1 MAVTATA
8 DIIGHHI
15 VSMLRIVAE
24 LAGWLDDSGKV
35 ARRVRR
41 TIVALLRPAESA
53 TRRLIIAASAGIRV
67 EVRELP
73 PRPERP
79 RGPSWMALLATARR
93 RGAEANPNLRH
104 PRACPEDLPQDGSLR
119 EVAPSTNTV
128 PTPNLRHPRACP
140 EDPHQ
145 EGALNGM
152 APSTSTVATP
162 NLRHPRAC
170 PEDPHQEGAPQ
181 EVAPSTQIEAS
192 CREIP
197 GTSPGMTAWEKQD
210 LPQERAPSPL
220 APSTS
225 TA

>member
-1 MAVTATA
+1 MTATA

-79 RGPSWMALLATARR
+79 RGPSWMALLAAARR
-93 RGAEANPNLRH
+93 RGAEATPTLRH
-104 PRACPEDLPQDGSLR
+104 QLCWYWIVLSLALR
-119 EVAPSTNTV
+119 IVMIFRMVA
-128 PTPNLRHPRACP
+128 AI
-140 EDPHQ
+140 
-145 EGALNGM
+145 
-152 APSTSTVATP
+152 ATM
-162 NLRHPRAC
+162 
-170 PEDPHQEGAPQ
+170 GFF
-181 EVAPSTQIEAS
+181 
-192 CREIP
+192 
-197 GTSPGMTAWEKQD
+197 
-210 LPQERAPSPL
+210 PL
-220 APSTS
+220 VMRRL
-225 TA
+225 

>member
-145 EGALNGM
+145 
-152 APSTSTVATP
+152 
-162 NLRHPRAC
+162 
-170 PEDPHQEGAPQ
+170 QGAPQ
-181 EVAPSTQIEAS
+181 EVAPSANTVRTRDEV
-192 CREIP
+192 P
-197 GTSPGMTAWEKQD
+197 GTSPGMTAWVKQ
-210 LPQERAPSPL
+210 EIGRAHV
-220 APSTS
+220 
-225 TA
+225 